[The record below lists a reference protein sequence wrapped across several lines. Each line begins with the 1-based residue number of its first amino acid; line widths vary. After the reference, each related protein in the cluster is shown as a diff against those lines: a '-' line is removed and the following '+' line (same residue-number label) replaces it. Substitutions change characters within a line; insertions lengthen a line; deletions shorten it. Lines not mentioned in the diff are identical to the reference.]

1 LKDADFLVLLSFAKN
16 RPLFPPVKRSWGGQ
30 LHETDDYRDFTSSLT
45 FQQQAQYPKLYSSLS
60 IPSAIIMNSIAQLA
74 ARSTR
79 LNGASALRQANPIA
93 RRAFTN
99 GTSTALHSLQSNRLT
114 VLATTGPT
122 TSISRFQPATRNSGL
137 LMSRAMLRN
146 TASNIARGQSRGVVT
161 ETITV
166 GAAILGAGKLIG
178 AGAAAAGL
186 IGAGT
191 GIGTVFGAL
200 ITGVARNPALRGQLF
215 AYAILGFAFAEA
227 TGLFALMVSFLILFA
242 M

>member
-1 LKDADFLVLLSFAKN
+1 
-16 RPLFPPVKRSWGGQ
+16 
-30 LHETDDYRDFTSSLT
+30 
-45 FQQQAQYPKLYSSLS
+45 
-60 IPSAIIMNSIAQLA
+60 
-74 ARSTR
+74 
-79 LNGASALRQANPIA
+79 
-93 RRAFTN
+93 
-99 GTSTALHSLQSNRLT
+99 
-114 VLATTGPT
+114 
-122 TSISRFQPATRNSGL
+122 
-137 LMSRAMLRN
+137 MSRAMLRN
-146 TASNIARGQSRGVVT
+146 TASNLARGQSRGVAT
-161 ETITV
+161 ETVAV

-200 ITGVARNPALRGQLF
+200 ITGVARNPSLRGQLF

>member
-1 LKDADFLVLLSFAKN
+1 
-16 RPLFPPVKRSWGGQ
+16 
-30 LHETDDYRDFTSSLT
+30 
-45 FQQQAQYPKLYSSLS
+45 
-60 IPSAIIMNSIAQLA
+60 MNSIAQLA
-74 ARSTR
+74 ARTAR
-79 LNGASALRQANPIA
+79 LNGAAELRQANPIA

-99 GTSTALHSLQSNRLT
+99 GTTTDSFTSPPLYQPIANRISHI
-114 VLATTGPT
+114 GPT
-122 TSISRFQPATRNSGL
+122 TSISRFQPNSRTSGL
-137 LMSRAMLRN
+137 LMSRTLLRN

-200 ITGVARNPALRGQLF
+200 INGVARNPALRGQLF

>member
-1 LKDADFLVLLSFAKN
+1 
-16 RPLFPPVKRSWGGQ
+16 
-30 LHETDDYRDFTSSLT
+30 
-45 FQQQAQYPKLYSSLS
+45 
-60 IPSAIIMNSIAQLA
+60 
-74 ARSTR
+74 
-79 LNGASALRQANPIA
+79 
-93 RRAFTN
+93 
-99 GTSTALHSLQSNRLT
+99 
-114 VLATTGPT
+114 
-122 TSISRFQPATRNSGL
+122 
-137 LMSRAMLRN
+137 MLRN
-146 TASNIARGQSRGVVT
+146 TASNTARRQSRGVVT

>member
-1 LKDADFLVLLSFAKN
+1 
-16 RPLFPPVKRSWGGQ
+16 
-30 LHETDDYRDFTSSLT
+30 
-45 FQQQAQYPKLYSSLS
+45 
-60 IPSAIIMNSIAQLA
+60 MNSIAQLA
-74 ARSTR
+74 ARSAR
-79 LNGASALRQANPIA
+79 LNGASALRQANPIV

-99 GTSTALHSLQSNRLT
+99 GTTTASPLLPLSPRPLLRQLIANSPSR
-114 VLATTGPT
+114 TGPT
-122 TSISRFQPATRNSGL
+122 TSISRFQPNSRTSGL
-137 LMSRAMLRN
+137 LMSRGLLRN
-146 TASNIARGQSRGVVT
+146 TASNLARGQSRGIVT

-166 GAAILGAGKLIG
+166 GAAIMGAGKLIG

>member
-1 LKDADFLVLLSFAKN
+1 
-16 RPLFPPVKRSWGGQ
+16 
-30 LHETDDYRDFTSSLT
+30 
-45 FQQQAQYPKLYSSLS
+45 
-60 IPSAIIMNSIAQLA
+60 MNSITQIA
-74 ARSTR
+74 ARSAR
-79 LNGASALRQANPIA
+79 SNGLSAMRQGNTVA

-99 GTSTALHSLQSNRLT
+99 G
-114 VLATTGPT
+114 PK
-122 TSISRFQPATRNSGL
+122 TSISRFQPARSSGL
-137 LMSRAMLRN
+137 LMSRNMAANL
-146 TASNIARGQSRGVVT
+146 ARHQTRGVVT

-200 ITGVARNPALRGQLF
+200 ITGVARNPSMRGQLF
-215 AYAILGFAFAEA
+215 SYAILGFAFAEA
-227 TGLFALMVSFLILFA
+227 TGLFALMVSFLILFT

>member
-1 LKDADFLVLLSFAKN
+1 
-16 RPLFPPVKRSWGGQ
+16 
-30 LHETDDYRDFTSSLT
+30 
-45 FQQQAQYPKLYSSLS
+45 
-60 IPSAIIMNSIAQLA
+60 
-74 ARSTR
+74 
-79 LNGASALRQANPIA
+79 
-93 RRAFTN
+93 
-99 GTSTALHSLQSNRLT
+99 
-114 VLATTGPT
+114 
-122 TSISRFQPATRNSGL
+122 
-137 LMSRAMLRN
+137 MSRAMLRN
-146 TASNIARGQSRGVVT
+146 TASNIARGQSRGIVT

-200 ITGVARNPALRGQLF
+200 INGVARNPSLRGQLF
-215 AYAILGFAFAEA
+215 GYAILGFAFAEA

>member
-1 LKDADFLVLLSFAKN
+1 
-16 RPLFPPVKRSWGGQ
+16 
-30 LHETDDYRDFTSSLT
+30 
-45 FQQQAQYPKLYSSLS
+45 
-60 IPSAIIMNSIAQLA
+60 MNPIAQLA
-74 ARSTR
+74 ARSAR

-99 GTSTALHSLQSNRLT
+99 G
-114 VLATTGPT
+114 PT
-122 TSISRFQPATRNSGL
+122 TSISRFQPSTKSGL

-146 TASNIARGQSRGVVT
+146 TASNLARGQSRGVVT

-200 ITGVARNPALRGQLF
+200 ITGVARNPALRAQLF
-215 AYAILGFAFAEA
+215 SYAILGFAFAEA
-227 TGLFALMVSFLILFA
+227 TGLFALMVSFLILFT

>member
-1 LKDADFLVLLSFAKN
+1 
-16 RPLFPPVKRSWGGQ
+16 
-30 LHETDDYRDFTSSLT
+30 
-45 FQQQAQYPKLYSSLS
+45 
-60 IPSAIIMNSIAQLA
+60 MNSIAQLA
-74 ARSTR
+74 ARSAR

-99 GTSTALHSLQSNRLT
+99 ANSPSR
-114 VLATTGPT
+114 TGPT
-122 TSISRFQPATRNSGL
+122 TSISRFQPNSRTSGL
-137 LMSRAMLRN
+137 LMSRGLLRN
-146 TASNIARGQSRGVVT
+146 TASNLARGQSRGIVT

-166 GAAILGAGKLIG
+166 GAAIMGAGKLIG

>member
-1 LKDADFLVLLSFAKN
+1 MNTIV
-16 RPLFPPVKRSWGGQ
+16 Q
-30 LHETDDYRDFTSSLT
+30 LT
-45 FQQQAQYPKLYSSLS
+45 
-60 IPSAIIMNSIAQLA
+60 
-74 ARSTR
+74 ARSAR
-79 LNGASALRQANPIA
+79 VNGSFALRQANPIA

-99 GTSTALHSLQSNRLT
+99 GPATS
-114 VLATTGPT
+114 V
-122 TSISRFQPATRNSGL
+122 SRFQHNTHNAGL

-161 ETITV
+161 ETISV
-166 GAAILGAGKLIG
+166 GAAILGAGKLVG

-191 GIGTVFGAL
+191 GIGTVFGSL
-200 ITGVARNPALRGQLF
+200 ITGVARNPSLRGQLF
-215 AYAILGFAFAEA
+215 SYAILGFAFAEA

>member
-1 LKDADFLVLLSFAKN
+1 
-16 RPLFPPVKRSWGGQ
+16 
-30 LHETDDYRDFTSSLT
+30 
-45 FQQQAQYPKLYSSLS
+45 
-60 IPSAIIMNSIAQLA
+60 MNSIAQLA
-74 ARSTR
+74 TRSAR
-79 LNGASALRQANPIA
+79 LNGGQASSIA

-99 GTSTALHSLQSNRLT
+99 GPATS
-114 VLATTGPT
+114 V
-122 TSISRFQPATRNSGL
+122 SRFQPAARNNGL

-146 TASNIARGQSRGVVT
+146 TASNVTRGQSRGIVT
-161 ETITV
+161 ETITI
-166 GAAILGAGKLIG
+166 GAAVLSAGKFIG

-200 ITGVARNPALRGQLF
+200 ISGVARNPALRGQLF
-215 AYAILGFAFAEA
+215 SYAILGFAFAEA